1 LESAAKELCDLVST
15 HSKAHDDDKGAAYAL
30 LAGAAPELHISGELL
45 AHDVVIQRE
54 RAARL

>member
-1 LESAAKELCDLVST
+1 MELCDLVST

-54 RAARL
+54 RAARF